1 MISNKK
7 TARQEYMMDQ
17 IRKDTHMKAIVYQK
31 YGPPD
36 VLELKEVE
44 KPTPKEDEV
53 LVKVLAM
60 SANPKDWRRMR
71 ADPFFV
77 RLDNGLFK
85 PKYGILGAD
94 IAGRV
99 EAVGANVTQL
109 KPGDEV
115 FGDIATGG
123 FAEYVCATED
133 KFVLKPS
140 NLSFEEA
147 AAVPLAANTALQGLR
162 DKGQIQPGQKVLV
175 NGASGG
181 VGTFAIQIAKA
192 FGATVTGVCSTRN
205 LDMVRSIGADHVVDY
220 SKEDFAQSNQTY
232 DLIFDAVGN
241 RSVADYKRTLSP
253 DGICIIAG
261 FTTMA
266 HMFKIMLLG
275 AWVSK
280 RGSQKIAP
288 MNANINQKD
297 LGFLK
302 GLIEAGDVKPLIDR
316 RYPFGEIPE
325 AVGYLEEGHAR
336 GKVVITVE
344 HSNKT

>member
-1 MISNKK
+1 
-7 TARQEYMMDQ
+7 
-17 IRKDTHMKAIVYQK
+17 MKAIVYTK
-31 YGPPD
+31 YGSPD

-44 KPTPKEDEV
+44 KPMPKEDEV
-53 LVKVLAM
+53 LVRVHAM
-60 SANPKDWRRMR
+60 SVNPADWRRMR
-71 ADPFFV
+71 GAPFLA
-77 RLDNGLFK
+77 RLDTGLLK
-85 PKYGILGAD
+85 PKYRVLGAD

-99 EAVGANVTQL
+99 DAVGANVTQF

-115 FGDIATGG
+115 FGDISTGG
-123 FAEYVCATED
+123 FAEYACTTED

-181 VGTFAIQIAKA
+181 VGTFAVQIAKS
-192 FGATVTGVCSTRN
+192 FGATVTGVCSTGN

-220 SKEDFAQSNQTY
+220 TKEDFTRNGHVY

-241 RSVADYKRTLSP
+241 CSVADYKRVLAPKGT
-253 DGICIIAG
+253 CVIIG

-266 HMFKIMLLG
+266 HMFKVIFQATL
-275 AWVSK
+275 VSK

-288 MNANINQKD
+288 MNAHINQED
-297 LGFLK
+297 LDFLK
-302 GLIEAGDVKPLIDR
+302 GLIEADKIEPVIDR
-316 RYPFGEIPE
+316 RYPFSEIPE
-325 AVGYLEEGHAR
+325 AVEYLERGHGR
-336 GKVVITVE
+336 GKVIITVE
-344 HSNKT
+344 